1 MMAKSPCWSTASTS
15 PRSSTMPVNTRA
27 LLRSLAPGDAMP
39 AEAAVPEYAAHRAAW
54 ARPAS
59 ADRARA
65 ASHPDFNRRY
75 RSFTG
80 SASRWCGGFADYNR
94 RFGVSPTPEHAYIC
108 ANQCAT
114 RVIPGGSGG
123 ISDLAGHGIRAHV
136 RVIVEPRP
144 VRYDGCGDFDF
155 QPDRRVTARILLV
168 ASSAAT
174 LYASER
180 VG

>member
-1 MMAKSPCWSTASTS
+1 
-15 PRSSTMPVNTRA
+15 MPVNTRA

-80 SASRWCGGFADYNR
+80 SACRWCGWFADYHR
-94 RFGVSPTPEHAYIC
+94 RFGVSPTPEHAYIS

-114 RVIPGGSGG
+114 GDIPGSWWGFSEWADDGTG
-123 ISDLAGHGIRAHV
+123 WRL
-136 RVIVEPRP
+136 RVTAEQRS
-144 VRYDGCGDFDF
+144 VRYDAFGF
-155 QPDRRVTARILLV
+155 ALIL
-168 ASSAAT
+168 SPI
-174 LYASER
+174 
-180 VG
+180 GG